1 MLLWEHPTHAS
12 GVGQQVLSRL
22 QHLLQ
27 VKKRQSLGL
36 VDFKYKSRAG
46 CSVVEGS
53 LDLTV
58 QCRCKEKWEKVGELV
73 WGLCQMDEGTPLCSE
88 LNSHVGWHITCF
100 SD

>member
-36 VDFKYKSRAG
+36 VDFKYKSRVG
-46 CSVVEGS
+46 CSVVEGN
-53 LDLTV
+53 LALPA